1 MHIILRHSELCVS
14 CHFPVV
20 EDSSYIGLRAKIHR
34 SFSRNNKNRQYGISD
49 NGCNLYIDTETTN
62 KLLSTTP
69 DREIEE
75 LSPPK
80 AVTSPNEPM
89 TSLAEYS
96 ANTMT
101 SLWSDTG
108 ALLWMHHGK
117 MAAKHSACAEVF
129 PPTMHDLSMTT
140 SNPTLFPF
148 PVHSLPPLAFGH
160 RRAVVRSWNMN
171 SLPQTGKELI
181 NTATLSLENQPFLS
195 RLPWQPPL
203 CCLLQP
209 EVARRYRA
217 NVQLPLV
224 GGVLPTQELKRI
236 TSRRVSPVNWL
247 LSDDVRVTSS
257 ARRDPMWNS
266 PVDRRPTSGAVR
278 QRSAKCDGEKRPA
291 TPGSPVSASAATSA
305 GILGD
310 RKLACRHCGK
320 PYASLGALK
329 MHIRTHTLPCRCQLC
344 GKAFSRPWL
353 LQGHLRTHT
362 GERPFACP
370 QCGRAFAD
378 RSNLRAHLQTHAEL
392 KKYAC
397 DRCTKTFSRLSLL
410 VKHRN
415 GPAICGA
422 ASSSSWRP

>member
-1 MHIILRHSELCVS
+1 ML
-14 CHFPVV
+14 
-20 EDSSYIGLRAKIHR
+20 
-34 SFSRNNKNRQYGISD
+34 
-49 NGCNLYIDTETTN
+49 
-62 KLLSTTP
+62 
-69 DREIEE
+69 
-75 LSPPK
+75 PPK
-80 AVTSPNEPM
+80 AVTSMNEPM
-89 TSLAEYS
+89 TSLTENS
-96 ANTMT
+96 ADMMT
-101 SLWSDTG
+101 SLCSDAG
-108 ALLWMHHGK
+108 ALFWMHHGK
-117 MAAKHSACAEVF
+117 MAATRRACARVF
-129 PPTMHDLSMTT
+129 APPMQDLSMS
-140 SNPTLFPF
+140 SNPTAFPF
-148 PVHSLPPLAFGH
+148 PVHSLPPIGFGQ
-160 RRAVVRSWNMN
+160 RRAGTRAWNTN

-181 NTATLSLENQPFLS
+181 NKAATLSLMNQPFLS
-195 RLPWQPPL
+195 RLPWHPPL

-209 EVARRYRA
+209 EVARRCCA
-217 NVQLPLV
+217 DAQLPLV
-224 GGVLPTQELKRI
+224 GGSALATQQLF

-257 ARRDPMWNS
+257 SHRDPMWNS
-266 PVDRRPTSGAVR
+266 PIERRPASGAGR
-278 QRSAKCDGEKRPA
+278 ERSADRDGEKKTA
-291 TPGSPVSASAATSA
+291 TPNRSPLPAATSTAAAAA
-305 GILGD
+305 GVGD
-310 RKLACRHCGK
+310 RRLTCRHCGK

-415 GPAICGA
+415 GPATCAA
-422 ASSSSWRP
+422 ASSSSWRPWRHRDTVCCYQLYTKYEKSKSEFISHQ